1 MKKIY
6 RVIVYICGLIVLALG
21 VILSTKTDLGV
32 SPIVS
37 IPYCISKIWNIDL
50 GDITACI
57 YILYVVGQIVVL
69 KKRFRPLQLLQIPV
83 TVFFSQIINLFNS
96 IISISS
102 NNLVINSSLLFF
114 GILFTGLGAS
124 MTILTNILPISPD
137 GFVQAVSE
145 KTGIKLGLVK
155 NILDAS
161 CVIITLII
169 GYVFAMKIVGIGVG
183 TLLAVI
189 GVGRTVFLVD
199 LLFKNKIQALVS

>member
-37 IPYCISKIWNIDL
+37 IPYCISKIWNINL
-50 GDITACI
+50 GDATACI

-69 KKRFRPLQLLQIPV
+69 KKRFRPFQLLQIPV

-102 NNLVINSSLLFF
+102 NNLVINLSLLIF

-145 KTGIKLGLVK
+145 RTGIKLGLVK

-199 LLFKNKIQALVS
+199 LLFRNKIQALVS